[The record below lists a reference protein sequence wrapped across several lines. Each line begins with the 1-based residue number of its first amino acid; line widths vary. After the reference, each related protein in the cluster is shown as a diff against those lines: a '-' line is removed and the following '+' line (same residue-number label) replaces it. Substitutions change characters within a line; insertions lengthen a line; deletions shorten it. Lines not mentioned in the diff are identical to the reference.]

1 MCERPYET
9 TKLDDRQNRL
19 RDVARLGGLAKVYY
33 RVIMPRRHGGLA
45 AGDRIHN
52 FSTGA
57 VAVLLG
63 RAHGQRVG
71 QPEDPQHKGQVW
83 LRRYSSWRLLSV
95 CRSGGILLMPI
106 AHCHNH
112 RVANPSEIMGS
123 TGIKEWF

>member
-9 TKLDDRQNRL
+9 TKRDDRQNRL

-57 VAVLLG
+57 VAVLQVEHTAKGSVSLKIRNT
-63 RAHGQRVG
+63 RAKSGSVAIRVG
-71 QPEDPQHKGQVW
+71 AYFQ
-83 LRRYSSWRLLSV
+83 SV
-95 CRSGGILLMPI
+95 GLEVYC
-106 AHCHNH
+106 
-112 RVANPSEIMGS
+112 
-123 TGIKEWF
+123 